1 MGEDRTPNGVGSRL
15 AYGAIA
21 HSKSQCPPFACDWN
35 PWNDFGFIFLSDEL
49 CDIFRCFAISYKSR
63 IVRRNGT
70 ILEVSL
76 ALKDPVL
83 EVTHGI
89 GYFLKSGLA
98 LKNVFI
104 CVAEIR
110 VLLVA
115 DKLHRS
121 SVETIA
127 AYMLLAPTYDLHVVQ
142 FYESVVR

>member
-1 MGEDRTPNGVGSRL
+1 M
-15 AYGAIA
+15 
-21 HSKSQCPPFACDWN
+21 
-35 PWNDFGFIFLSDEL
+35 
-49 CDIFRCFAISYKSR
+49 
-63 IVRRNGT
+63 
-70 ILEVSL
+70 
-76 ALKDPVL
+76 
-83 EVTHGI
+83 THGI

-127 AYMLLAPTYDLHVVQ
+127 AFMLLAPTYDLHVVQ

>member
-1 MGEDRTPNGVGSRL
+1 MAQFHRFQLIRWSKFE
-15 AYGAIA
+15 IA
-21 HSKSQCPPFACDWN
+21 VQFERSGIP
-35 PWNDFGFIFLSDEL
+35 
-49 CDIFRCFAISYKSR
+49 RSR

>member
-1 MGEDRTPNGVGSRL
+1 MDL
-15 AYGAIA
+15 K
-21 HSKSQCPPFACDWN
+21 KSAFLSCLLCFLTCFVSSFAWG
-35 PWNDFGFIFLSDEL
+35 FGFSSFLANERSG
-49 CDIFRCFAISYKSR
+49 IPRSR
-63 IVRRNGT
+63 IARRNGT

-89 GYFLKSGLA
+89 GNFLKSGLA

>member
-1 MGEDRTPNGVGSRL
+1 MKTAADVESPDPDCGCHYQKPLEWCGVVQFL
-15 AYGAIA
+15 
-21 HSKSQCPPFACDWN
+21 KS
-35 PWNDFGFIFLSDEL
+35 
-49 CDIFRCFAISYKSR
+49 
-63 IVRRNGT
+63 V
-70 ILEVSL
+70 L

-89 GYFLKSGLA
+89 DFFLKSVLA

-104 CVAEIR
+104 CEAEIR

-142 FYESVVR
+142 FYESVVH

>member
-1 MGEDRTPNGVGSRL
+1 MKFEIAVVTVREKWDSR
-15 AYGAIA
+15 
-21 HSKSQCPPFACDWN
+21 
-35 PWNDFGFIFLSDEL
+35 
-49 CDIFRCFAISYKSR
+49 SR

-76 ALKDPVL
+76 PVL
-83 EVTHGI
+83 KVTHGI
-89 GYFLKSGLA
+89 GYFLKSDLA

-104 CVAEIR
+104 YVAEIR

>member
-1 MGEDRTPNGVGSRL
+1 MKTVVKTAADAESLDPDCRCHYQKPL
-15 AYGAIA
+15 EWCYGAVSSFLA
-21 HSKSQCPPFACDWN
+21 NPPGLGEVCNSCSDSSREV
-35 PWNDFGFIFLSDEL
+35 GFPVLEL
-49 CDIFRCFAISYKSR
+49 YGGC
-63 IVRRNGT
+63 T

>member
-1 MGEDRTPNGVGSRL
+1 M
-15 AYGAIA
+15 
-21 HSKSQCPPFACDWN
+21 SKTCSSSSSMEIGKMRVP
-35 PWNDFGFIFLSDEL
+35 L
-49 CDIFRCFAISYKSR
+49 
-63 IVRRNGT
+63 
-70 ILEVSL
+70 
-76 ALKDPVL
+76 LKDPVL
-83 EVTHGI
+83 EVTYGI
-89 GYFLKSGLA
+89 GNFLKSGLA
-98 LKNVFI
+98 LKDVFT